1 MGPRDALEPDA
12 KNDAPHRDQ
21 QNVVWDA
28 ESVVPSFDFHVVSPH
43 IDGLKL
49 FSHRARRAD
58 PLAPENFKKPIT

>member
-1 MGPRDALEPDA
+1 VGPRDALEPDA

-43 IDGLKL
+43 IPGMKL
-49 FSHRARRAD
+49 FSYQLCALIH
-58 PLAPENFKKPIT
+58 LSLKISKNQ